1 MLAREPCV
9 SWAREPLRGR
19 GGGAARECEA
29 YADLRLGVD
38 AALFGLRIAREEL
51 LGRSFGVVGL

>member
-1 MLAREPCV
+1 M